1 MVDVYFGLGL
11 FECVVVAMVTNG
23 TLTSV
28 TVTFTQSNPHQ
39 LIHSS
44 HQNTFPQSVSS
55 SGSSSDTSSFSWTS
69 AALTHTISLRHTHKH
84 MKTQDGGPVARSA
97 RL

>member
-1 MVDVYFGLGL
+1 MVDVYSGRSL

-28 TVTFTQSNPHQ
+28 TVTFAQSNPHQ

-55 SGSSSDTSSFSWTS
+55 SE
-69 AALTHTISLRHTHKH
+69 
-84 MKTQDGGPVARSA
+84 
-97 RL
+97 